1 MRTKGSVQIIHLF
14 SILSIILLQKTKT
27 HAFVSPSFPCHYYP
41 PATKSLSSVSAA
53 ITTRNTAR
61 LTSTGTT
68 LTARV
73 AAHAHPTTLAG
84 RFAAWSKWWTFENME
99 LFVHGAFSIVHWRD
113 VVLLAIVGWGMVPWL
128 NWIIGV
134 RNKEDPVLERVIKK
148 KLPYNLATAVAQMAQ
163 IATSVYGVD
172 MITVGLKHVGVP
184 NLPSLPALYAKC
196 VYTLW
201 ATNRLCAIKR
211 WAIAKALN
219 VKGNLYGR
227 AKVFD
232 RILDVVLRGL
242 SYFLVLDVLKVQLGV
257 AASGILAFGSA
268 TTLVVSLAFQDLA
281 KQLLNGLMLASSNR
295 FYEGDVVSFG
305 NGVVGVV
312 TRQGWMETLVRAG
325 DEASVS
331 VPNSDLAKS
340 KVSNLS
346 RVYYCQVRQVL
357 RFHYQDVDKLP
368 NLVKDMKEEIQK
380 SCPKLIT
387 DGSRPFRV
395 HWTDYHRDYLEVTV
409 NSYFTIKPIGDEY
422 WDNRM
427 EVLMAIHRA
436 TEKNQMQFAK
446 PVTSLLRELSE
457 ET

>member
-1 MRTKGSVQIIHLF
+1 MRTNRSTIALHLVA
-14 SILSIILLQKTKT
+14 ILSIILLHKTTTTNAFFTVHYSPASRYYYHPQTTNSFFLAQKSTT
-27 HAFVSPSFPCHYYP
+27 VHA
-41 PATKSLSSVSAA
+41 ASSTV
-53 ITTRNTAR
+53 
-61 LTSTGTT
+61 
-68 LTARV
+68 LTARA
-73 AAHAHPTTLAG
+73 AAHHHPTTLAG
-84 RFAAWSKWWTFENME
+84 RFAAWSKWWTVENLN
-99 LFVHGAFSIVHWRD
+99 LFAHGAFSIVHWRD
-113 VVLLAIVGWGMVPWL
+113 IFLLTLVGWGLVPWL
-128 NWIIGV
+128 DWIIGF
-134 RNKEDPVLERVIKK
+134 RNNDDPALERVIKK
-148 KLPYNLATAVAQMAQ
+148 KLPYNIATAVAQMAQ

-172 MITVGLKHVGVP
+172 MITVGLKHVGIP
-184 NLPSLPALYAKC
+184 NLPQLHVLYAKC

-201 ATNRLCAIKR
+201 ATNRLCAVKR
-211 WAIAKALN
+211 WAIATALN
-219 VKGNLYGR
+219 VKGNLFGR
-227 AKVFD
+227 AKVVD
-232 RILDVVLRGL
+232 RILDVALRGL

-268 TTLVVSLAFQDLA
+268 FTLVVSLAFQDLA

-346 RVYYCQVRQVL
+346 RVYYSQVRQVL
-357 RFHYQDVDKLP
+357 RFHYQDVNKLP
-368 NLVKDMKEEIQK
+368 LLIKDIKEEIQK

-395 HWTDYHRDYLEVTV
+395 HWTDYHRDYLEVTI
-409 NSYFTIKPIGDEY
+409 NSYFTIKPIVDEY

-436 TEKNQMQFAK
+436 AEKNQMRFAK

-457 ET
+457 EP

>member
-1 MRTKGSVQIIHLF
+1 MRTKRRVTAF
-14 SILSIILLQKTKT
+14 SFLLLLGITTTQGFVLPSTTLSHST
-27 HAFVSPSFPCHYYP
+27 
-41 PATKSLSSVSAA
+41 TKSVSFSPIASRSTTTSSSSTTTTATTALQARKAA
-53 ITTRNTAR
+53 IHT
-61 LTSTGTT
+61 
-68 LTARV
+68 
-73 AAHAHPTTLAG
+73 HPTTLAG
-84 RFAAWSKWWTFENME
+84 RFAAWSKWWTADNLR
-99 LFVHGAFSIVHWRD
+99 LFLQGAFSIVHWRD
-113 VVLLAIVGWGMVPWL
+113 VFVLTIIGWGLVPWL
-128 NWIIGV
+128 DWAISV
-134 RNKEDPVLERVIKK
+134 RNNDDPVQERIIKK
-148 KLPYNLATAVAQMAQ
+148 KLPYNVATAVAQMAQ
-163 IATSVYGVD
+163 IGTSVYGVD
-172 MITVGLKHVGVP
+172 MITVGLKHVGIP
-184 NLPSLPALYAKC
+184 HLPPLTALYTKC
-196 VYTLW
+196 IFTLW
-201 ATNRLCAIKR
+201 TTNRICAIKR
-211 WAIAKALN
+211 WAIAMALN

-227 AKVFD
+227 AKVVD

-312 TRQGWMETLVRAG
+312 TRQGWMETLVRTG

-346 RVYYCQVRQVL
+346 RVYFSQVRQVL
-357 RFHYQDVDKLP
+357 RFQYQDVDKLP
-368 NLVKDMKEEIQK
+368 ALVKDMKEEIQK

-387 DGSRPFRV
+387 DGTRPFRV

-409 NSYFTIKPIGDEY
+409 NSYYTIKPIVDEY

-427 EVLMAIHRA
+427 QVLMAIHRA
-436 TEKNQMQFAK
+436 VEKNQMRFAK

-457 ET
+457 EA